1 MASKMLTGSMMLGGM
16 ILGFIM
22 TFLETSTSETDSFAV
37 VAQQLIDS
45 PMQTALSGTVFT
57 ISILATLIGT
67 AYLARSMQGENRP
80 GSDIAGLAS
89 VLAFLA
95 AAILLVSSG
104 LQNSLLDTSY
114 TERGGD
120 PAVVYAISE
129 GIAHSSFS
137 LIGASILL
145 LGIAIVRQK
154 NLNLILGAVTAL
166 FGLLLLIGGVI
177 PAGDPGLDS
186 TTAIEAVGGIL
197 WFIGFLGWFVTTMVI
212 GGFIIK
218 QARST

>member
-1 MASKMLTGSMMLGGM
+1 MGSKMLTGSMMLGGM
-16 ILGFIM
+16 ILGFIT

-37 VAQQLIDS
+37 AAQKLIDS
-45 PMQTALSGTVFT
+45 SMQSALSGTVFT

-67 AYLARSMQGENRP
+67 AYLARSMQGENRS

-120 PAVVYAISE
+120 IAVAYAISE

-154 NLNLILGAVTAL
+154 NLNIILGAFTGL
-166 FGLLLLIGGVI
+166 FGLLLVIGGVI
-177 PAGDPGLDS
+177 PSGDPGLDS
-186 TTAIEAVGGIL
+186 TTAIEAVGGII
-197 WFIGFLGWFVTTMVI
+197 WFIGFIGWFVTTMVI
-212 GGFIIK
+212 GGFTIK
-218 QARST
+218 QARV

>member
-1 MASKMLTGSMMLGGM
+1 MGSKMLTGSMMLGGM

-22 TFLETSTSETDSFAV
+22 TFLETSVSETDSFAV
-37 VAQQLIDS
+37 VTQQLIDS
-45 PMQTALSGTVFT
+45 SMQTALSGTVFS

-67 AYLARSMQGENRP
+67 AYLARSMQGENKP

-120 PAVVYAISE
+120 PAVAYAISE
-129 GIAHSSFS
+129 AIAHSSFS

-154 NLNLILGAVTAL
+154 NLNLILGAFTGL
-166 FGLLLLIGGVI
+166 FGLFLLVGGAM
-177 PAGDPGLDS
+177 PSGDPGLDS
-186 TTAIEAVGGIL
+186 TTTAEAVGGIL

-212 GGFIIK
+212 GGFTIK

>member
-1 MASKMLTGSMMLGGM
+1 MGSKMLTGSMMLGGM

-67 AYLARSMQGENRP
+67 AYLARSMQGENRS

-114 TERGGD
+114 IERGGD

-137 LIGASILL
+137 LIGASMLL

-154 NLNLILGAVTAL
+154 NLNLILGAFTGL

>member
-1 MASKMLTGSMMLGGM
+1 MGSKMLTGSMMLGGM

-67 AYLARSMQGENRP
+67 AYLARSMQGENRS

-154 NLNLILGAVTAL
+154 NLKLILGAFTGL

>member
-1 MASKMLTGSMMLGGM
+1 MGSNMLTGAMMLGGM

-67 AYLARSMQGENRP
+67 AYLARSMQGDNRS

-186 TTAIEAVGGIL
+186 TTAIEAVGGII
-197 WFIGFLGWFVTTMVI
+197 WFIVFIGWFVTTMVI
-212 GGFIIK
+212 GGFTMK
-218 QARST
+218 QAR

>member
-1 MASKMLTGSMMLGGM
+1 MLTGSMMLGGM

-22 TFLETSTSETDSFAV
+22 TFLETSVSETDSFAV
-37 VAQQLIDS
+37 VTQQLIDS
-45 PMQTALSGTVFT
+45 SMQTALSGTVFS

-67 AYLARSMQGENRP
+67 AYLARSMQGDNRS

-120 PAVVYAISE
+120 PAVAYAISE
-129 GIAHSSFS
+129 AIAHSSFS

-154 NLNLILGAVTAL
+154 NLNLILGAFTGL
-166 FGLLLLIGGVI
+166 FGLFLLVGGAM
-177 PAGDPGLDS
+177 PSGDPGLDS
-186 TTAIEAVGGIL
+186 TTTAEAVGGIL

-212 GGFIIK
+212 GGFTIK

>member
-1 MASKMLTGSMMLGGM
+1 MGSEMC
-16 ILGFIM
+16 IR
-22 TFLETSTSETDSFAV
+22 D
-37 VAQQLIDS
+37 
-45 PMQTALSGTVFT
+45 
-57 ISILATLIGT
+57 
-67 AYLARSMQGENRP
+67 R
-80 GSDIAGLAS
+80 SDIAGLAS

-137 LIGASILL
+137 LIGASMLL

-154 NLNLILGAVTAL
+154 NLNLILGAFTGL

-197 WFIGFLGWFVTTMVI
+197 WFIGFLGWFVTTLVI
-212 GGFIIK
+212 VGFIIK
-218 QARST
+218 QALSTCTYRNFICIGFRGAC

>member
-1 MASKMLTGSMMLGGM
+1 MGSKMLTGTMMLGGM
-16 ILGFIM
+16 ILGFIT

-45 PMQTALSGTVFT
+45 SMQTALSGTIFT

-67 AYLARSMQGENRP
+67 AYLARSMQGENRS
-80 GSDIAGLAS
+80 GSDMAGLAS

-95 AAILLVSSG
+95 AAILLVSNG

-120 PAVVYAISE
+120 PAVAYAISE
-129 GIAHSSFS
+129 AIAHSSFS

-154 NLNLILGAVTAL
+154 NLNLILGAFTGL
-166 FGLLLLIGGVI
+166 FGLFLLVGGVM
-177 PAGDPGLDS
+177 PSGDPGLDS
-186 TTAIEAVGGIL
+186 TTTAEAVGGIL

-212 GGFIIK
+212 GGFTIK

>member
-1 MASKMLTGSMMLGGM
+1 MGSKILTGSMMLGGM

-22 TFLETSTSETDSFAV
+22 TFLETSVSETDSFAV
-37 VAQQLIDS
+37 VTQQLIDS
-45 PMQTALSGTVFT
+45 SMQTALSGTVFS

-67 AYLARSMQGENRP
+67 AYLARSMQGENRS

-120 PAVVYAISE
+120 PAVAYAISE
-129 GIAHSSFS
+129 AIAHSSFS

-154 NLNLILGAVTAL
+154 NLNLILGAFTGL
-166 FGLLLLIGGVI
+166 FGLFLLVGGAM
-177 PAGDPGLDS
+177 PSGDPGLDS
-186 TTAIEAVGGIL
+186 TTTAEAVGGIL

-212 GGFIIK
+212 GGFTIK

>member
-1 MASKMLTGSMMLGGM
+1 MGSKMLTGSMMLGGM

-22 TFLETSTSETDSFAV
+22 TFLETSVSETDSFAV
-37 VAQQLIDS
+37 VTQQLIDS
-45 PMQTALSGTVFT
+45 SMQTALSGTVFS

-67 AYLARSMQGENRP
+67 AYLARSMQGENRS

-120 PAVVYAISE
+120 PAVAYAISE
-129 GIAHSSFS
+129 AIAHSSFS

-145 LGIAIVRQK
+145 LGIAIVRQQ
-154 NLNLILGAVTAL
+154 NLNLILGAFTGL
-166 FGLLLLIGGVI
+166 FGLFLLVGGAM
-177 PAGDPGLDS
+177 PSGDPGLDS
-186 TTAIEAVGGIL
+186 TTTAEAVGGIL

-212 GGFIIK
+212 GGFTIK

>member
-1 MASKMLTGSMMLGGM
+1 MGSKMLTGSMMLGGM

-22 TFLETSTSETDSFAV
+22 TFLETSVSETDSFAV

-45 PMQTALSGTVFT
+45 SMQTALSGTVFT

-67 AYLARSMQGENRP
+67 AYLARSMQGENRS

-120 PAVVYAISE
+120 PAVAYAISE
-129 GIAHSSFS
+129 AIAHSSFS

-154 NLNLILGAVTAL
+154 NLNLILGAFTGL
-166 FGLLLLIGGVI
+166 FGLFLLVGGAM
-177 PAGDPGLDS
+177 PSGDPGLDS
-186 TTAIEAVGGIL
+186 TTTAEAVGGIL

-212 GGFIIK
+212 GGFTIK

>member
-1 MASKMLTGSMMLGGM
+1 MGSKMLTGSMMLGGM

-22 TFLETSTSETDSFAV
+22 TFLETSVSETDSFAV
-37 VAQQLIDS
+37 VTQQLIDS
-45 PMQTALSGTVFT
+45 SMQTALSGTVFS

-67 AYLARSMQGENRP
+67 AYLARSMQGENRS

-120 PAVVYAISE
+120 PAVAYAISE
-129 GIAHSSFS
+129 AIAHSSFS

-154 NLNLILGAVTAL
+154 NLNLILGAFTGL
-166 FGLLLLIGGVI
+166 FGLFLLVGGAM
-177 PAGDPGLDS
+177 PSGDPGLDS
-186 TTAIEAVGGIL
+186 TTTAEAVGGIL

-212 GGFIIK
+212 GGFTIK

>member
-1 MASKMLTGSMMLGGM
+1 MGSKMLTGSMMLGGM

-67 AYLARSMQGENRP
+67 AYLARSMQGENRS

>member
-1 MASKMLTGSMMLGGM
+1 
-16 ILGFIM
+16 
-22 TFLETSTSETDSFAV
+22 
-37 VAQQLIDS
+37 
-45 PMQTALSGTVFT
+45 MQTALSGTVFS

-67 AYLARSMQGENRP
+67 AYLARSMQGENRS

-120 PAVVYAISE
+120 PAVAYAISE
-129 GIAHSSFS
+129 AIAHSSFS

-154 NLNLILGAVTAL
+154 NLNLILGAFTGL
-166 FGLLLLIGGVI
+166 FGLFLLVGGAM
-177 PAGDPGLDS
+177 PSGDPGLDS
-186 TTAIEAVGGIL
+186 TTTAEAVGGIL

-212 GGFIIK
+212 GGFTIK

>member
-1 MASKMLTGSMMLGGM
+1 MGSKMLTGSMMLGGM

-45 PMQTALSGTVFT
+45 SMQTALSGTVFS

-67 AYLARSMQGENRP
+67 AYLARSMQGENRS

-120 PAVVYAISE
+120 PAVAYAISE
-129 GIAHSSFS
+129 AIAHSSFS

-154 NLNLILGAVTAL
+154 NLNLILGAFTGL
-166 FGLLLLIGGVI
+166 FGLFLLVGGAM
-177 PAGDPGLDS
+177 PSGDPGLDS
-186 TTAIEAVGGIL
+186 TTTAEAVGGIL

-212 GGFIIK
+212 GGFTIK

>member
-1 MASKMLTGSMMLGGM
+1 MGSKMLTGSMMLGGM
-16 ILGFIM
+16 ILGFIA

-37 VAQQLIDS
+37 AAQQLIDS
-45 PMQTALSGTVFT
+45 SMQSALSGTVFT

-67 AYLARSMQGENRP
+67 AYLARSMQGENKS

-120 PAVVYAISE
+120 PAVAYAISE

-154 NLNLILGAVTAL
+154 NLNIILGAFTGL
-166 FGLLLLIGGVI
+166 FGLLLVIGGVI
-177 PAGDPGLDS
+177 PSGDPGLDS
-186 TTAIEAVGGIL
+186 TTAIEAVGGII
-197 WFIGFLGWFVTTMVI
+197 WFIGFIGWFVTTMVI
-212 GGFIIK
+212 GGFTIK
-218 QARST
+218 QARV

>member
-1 MASKMLTGSMMLGGM
+1 MGSKMLTGSMMLGGM

-67 AYLARSMQGENRP
+67 AYLARSMQGENRS

-129 GIAHSSFS
+129 AIAHSSFS
-137 LIGASILL
+137 LIGASMLL

-154 NLNLILGAVTAL
+154 NLNLILGAFTGL

-186 TTAIEAVGGIL
+186 TTTIEAVGGIL

>member
-1 MASKMLTGSMMLGGM
+1 MGSKMLTGSMMLGGM
-16 ILGFIM
+16 ILGFIT

-37 VAQQLIDS
+37 AAQKLIDS
-45 PMQTALSGTVFT
+45 SMQSALSGTVFT

-67 AYLARSMQGENRP
+67 AYLARSMQGENRS

-120 PAVVYAISE
+120 PAVAYAISE

-154 NLNLILGAVTAL
+154 NLNIILGAFTGL

-177 PAGDPGLDS
+177 PSGDPGLDS
-186 TTAIEAVGGIL
+186 TTAIEAVGGII
-197 WFIGFLGWFVTTMVI
+197 WFIGFIGWFVTTMVI
-212 GGFIIK
+212 GGFTIK
-218 QARST
+218 QARV

>member
-1 MASKMLTGSMMLGGM
+1 MGSKMLTGSMMLGGM
-16 ILGFIM
+16 ILGFIT

-37 VAQQLIDS
+37 AAQQLIDS
-45 PMQTALSGTVFT
+45 SMQSALSGTVFT

-95 AAILLVSSG
+95 AAILVVSSG
-104 LQNSLLDTSY
+104 LQMSLLDTSY

-120 PAVVYAISE
+120 AAVAYAISE

-154 NLNLILGAVTAL
+154 NLNLILGAFTGL

-177 PAGDPGLDS
+177 PAGDPGLCYAYCGCGSDR
-186 TTAIEAVGGIL
+186 T
-197 WFIGFLGWFVTTMVI
+197 
-212 GGFIIK
+212 
-218 QARST
+218 

>member
-1 MASKMLTGSMMLGGM
+1 MGSKMLTGSMMLGGM

-22 TFLETSTSETDSFAV
+22 TFLETSVSETDSFAV
-37 VAQQLIDS
+37 VTQQLIDS
-45 PMQTALSGTVFT
+45 SMQTALSGTVFS

-67 AYLARSMQGENRP
+67 AYLARSMQGENRS

-95 AAILLVSSG
+95 AAILLVSTG

-120 PAVVYAISE
+120 PAVAYAISE
-129 GIAHSSFS
+129 AIAHSSFS

-154 NLNLILGAVTAL
+154 NLNLILGAFTGL
-166 FGLLLLIGGVI
+166 FGLFLLVGGAM
-177 PAGDPGLDS
+177 PSGDPGLDS
-186 TTAIEAVGGIL
+186 TTTAEAVGGIL

-212 GGFIIK
+212 GGFTIK

>member
-1 MASKMLTGSMMLGGM
+1 MGSKMLTGSMMLGGM

-22 TFLETSTSETDSFAV
+22 TFLETSVSETDSFAV
-37 VAQQLIDS
+37 VTQQLIDS
-45 PMQTALSGTVFT
+45 SMQTALSGTVFS

-67 AYLARSMQGENRP
+67 AYLARSMQGENRS

-154 NLNLILGAVTAL
+154 NLNLILGAFTGL
-166 FGLLLLIGGVI
+166 FGLFLLVGGAM
-177 PAGDPGLDS
+177 PSGDPGLDS
-186 TTAIEAVGGIL
+186 TTTAEAVGGIL

-212 GGFIIK
+212 GGFTIK

>member
-1 MASKMLTGSMMLGGM
+1 MGSKMLTGSMMLGGM

-67 AYLARSMQGENRP
+67 AYLARSMQGENRS

-154 NLNLILGAVTAL
+154 NLNLILGAVTGL

>member
-1 MASKMLTGSMMLGGM
+1 MGSKMLTGSMMLGGM

-22 TFLETSTSETDSFAV
+22 TFLETSVSETDSFAV
-37 VAQQLIDS
+37 VTQQLIDS
-45 PMQTALSGTVFT
+45 SMQTALSGTVFS

-67 AYLARSMQGENRP
+67 AYLARSMQGDNRS

-95 AAILLVSSG
+95 AAILLVSTG

-120 PAVVYAISE
+120 PAVAYAISE
-129 GIAHSSFS
+129 AIAHSSFS

-154 NLNLILGAVTAL
+154 NLNLILGAFTGL
-166 FGLLLLIGGVI
+166 FGLFLLVGGAM
-177 PAGDPGLDS
+177 PSGDPGLDS
-186 TTAIEAVGGIL
+186 TTTAEAVGGIL

-212 GGFIIK
+212 GGFTIK

>member
-1 MASKMLTGSMMLGGM
+1 MGSKMLTGTMMLGGM

-45 PMQTALSGTVFT
+45 SMQTALSGTIFT

-67 AYLARSMQGENRP
+67 AYLARSMQGENRS
-80 GSDIAGLAS
+80 GSDMAGLAS

-95 AAILLVSSG
+95 AAILLVSNG

-114 TERGGD
+114 IERGGD
-120 PAVVYAISE
+120 PAVAYAISE

-137 LIGASILL
+137 LIGGSILL

-154 NLNLILGAVTAL
+154 NLNLILGAFTGL
-166 FGLLLLIGGVI
+166 FGLFLLVGGVM
-177 PAGDPGLDS
+177 PSGDPGLDS
-186 TTAIEAVGGIL
+186 TTAIEAVGGII
-197 WFIGFLGWFVTTMVI
+197 WFIGFIGWFVTTMVI
-212 GGFIIK
+212 GGFTIK
-218 QARST
+218 QARAT

>member
-1 MASKMLTGSMMLGGM
+1 MGSKMLTGSMMLGGM

-22 TFLETSTSETDSFAV
+22 TFLETSVSETDSFAV
-37 VAQQLIDS
+37 VTQQLIDS
-45 PMQTALSGTVFT
+45 SMQTALSGTVFS

-67 AYLARSMQGENRP
+67 AYLARSMQGENRS

-154 NLNLILGAVTAL
+154 NLNLILGAFTGL
-166 FGLLLLIGGVI
+166 FGLFLLVGGAM
-177 PAGDPGLDS
+177 PSGDPSLES
-186 TTAIEAVGGIL
+186 TTTAEAVGGIL

-212 GGFIIK
+212 GGFTIK

>member
-1 MASKMLTGSMMLGGM
+1 MGSKMLTGSMMLGGM
-16 ILGFIM
+16 ILGFIT

-37 VAQQLIDS
+37 AAQQLIDS
-45 PMQTALSGTVFT
+45 SMQSVLSGTVFT

-95 AAILLVSSG
+95 AAILVVSSG
-104 LQNSLLDTSY
+104 LQMSLLDTSY

-120 PAVVYAISE
+120 AAVAYAISE

-154 NLNLILGAVTAL
+154 NLNLILGAFTGL

-186 TTAIEAVGGIL
+186 TTAIEAVGGII
-197 WFIGFLGWFVTTMVI
+197 WFIGFIGWFVTTMVI
-212 GGFIIK
+212 GGFTIK
-218 QARST
+218 QARVT

>member
-1 MASKMLTGSMMLGGM
+1 MLTGSMMLGGM

-22 TFLETSTSETDSFAV
+22 TFLETSVSETDSFAV
-37 VAQQLIDS
+37 VTQQLIDS
-45 PMQTALSGTVFT
+45 SMQTALSGTVFS

-67 AYLARSMQGENRP
+67 AYLARSMQGENRS

-120 PAVVYAISE
+120 PAVAYAISE
-129 GIAHSSFS
+129 AIAHSSFS

-154 NLNLILGAVTAL
+154 NLNLILGAFTGL
-166 FGLLLLIGGVI
+166 FGLFLLVGGAM
-177 PAGDPGLDS
+177 PSGDPGLDS
-186 TTAIEAVGGIL
+186 TTTAEAVGGIL

-212 GGFIIK
+212 GGFTIK

>member
-1 MASKMLTGSMMLGGM
+1 MGSKMLTGSMMLGGM

-22 TFLETSTSETDSFAV
+22 TFLETSVSETDSFAV

-45 PMQTALSGTVFT
+45 SMQTALSGTVFS

-67 AYLARSMQGENRP
+67 AYLARSMQGENKP

-120 PAVVYAISE
+120 PAVAYAISE
-129 GIAHSSFS
+129 AIAHSSFS

-154 NLNLILGAVTAL
+154 NLNLILGAFTGL
-166 FGLLLLIGGVI
+166 FGLFLLVGGAM
-177 PAGDPGLDS
+177 PSGDPGLDS
-186 TTAIEAVGGIL
+186 TTTAEAVGGIL

-212 GGFIIK
+212 GGFTIK

>member
-1 MASKMLTGSMMLGGM
+1 MGSKMLTGSMMLGGM

-22 TFLETSTSETDSFAV
+22 TFLETSVSETDSFAV
-37 VAQQLIDS
+37 VTQQLIDS
-45 PMQTALSGTVFT
+45 SMQTALSGTVFS

-67 AYLARSMQGENRP
+67 AYLARSMQGENRS

-137 LIGASILL
+137 LIGASMLL

-154 NLNLILGAVTAL
+154 NLNLILGAFTGL
-166 FGLLLLIGGVI
+166 FGLFLLVGGAM
-177 PAGDPGLDS
+177 PSGDPGLDS
-186 TTAIEAVGGIL
+186 TTTAEAVGGIL

-212 GGFIIK
+212 GGFTIK

>member
-67 AYLARSMQGENRP
+67 AYLARSMQGENRS

-120 PAVVYAISE
+120 PAVAYAISE
-129 GIAHSSFS
+129 AIAHSSFS

-154 NLNLILGAVTAL
+154 NLNLILGAFTGL
-166 FGLLLLIGGVI
+166 FGLFLLVGGAM
-177 PAGDPGLDS
+177 PSGDPGLDS
-186 TTAIEAVGGIL
+186 TTTAEAVGGIL

-212 GGFIIK
+212 GGFTIK

>member
-1 MASKMLTGSMMLGGM
+1 MLTGSMMLGGM

-22 TFLETSTSETDSFAV
+22 TFLETSVSETDSFAV
-37 VAQQLIDS
+37 VTQQLIDS
-45 PMQTALSGTVFT
+45 SMQTALSGTVFS

-67 AYLARSMQGENRP
+67 AYLARSMQGENRS

-120 PAVVYAISE
+120 PAVAYAISE
-129 GIAHSSFS
+129 AIAHSSFS

-154 NLNLILGAVTAL
+154 NLNLILGAFTGL
-166 FGLLLLIGGVI
+166 FGLFLLVGGAM
-177 PAGDPGLDS
+177 PSGDPGLDS
-186 TTAIEAVGGIL
+186 TTTAEALGGIL

-212 GGFIIK
+212 GGFTIK

>member
-1 MASKMLTGSMMLGGM
+1 MGSKMLTGSMMLGGM

-67 AYLARSMQGENRP
+67 AYLARSMQGENRS

-129 GIAHSSFS
+129 AIAHSSFS
-137 LIGASILL
+137 LIGASMLL

-154 NLNLILGAVTAL
+154 NLNLILGAFTGL
-166 FGLLLLIGGVI
+166 FGLFLLVGGAM
-177 PAGDPGLDS
+177 PSGDPGLDS
-186 TTAIEAVGGIL
+186 TTTAEAVGGIL

-212 GGFIIK
+212 GGFTIK

>member
-1 MASKMLTGSMMLGGM
+1 MGSKMLTGSMMLGGM

-67 AYLARSMQGENRP
+67 AYLARSMQGENRS

-95 AAILLVSSG
+95 AAILLVSTG

-120 PAVVYAISE
+120 PAVAYAISE
-129 GIAHSSFS
+129 AIAHSSFS

-154 NLNLILGAVTAL
+154 NLNLILGAFTGL
-166 FGLLLLIGGVI
+166 FGRFLLIGGAM
-177 PAGDPGLDS
+177 PSGDPGLDS
-186 TTAIEAVGGIL
+186 TTTAEAVGGIL

-212 GGFIIK
+212 GGFTIK